1 MTVKISKIDGY
12 VTVAQDTFSDEPTNL
27 KPDEARDLAEN
38 LNQLADEVE
47 DE

>member
-1 MTVKISKIDGY
+1 MTVKISKDEDY
-12 VTVAQDTFSDEPTNL
+12 VEVDQRSYFDRPTKL